1 MNSNEKKKQKITPN
15 SDDKENCL
23 IERGGLYNNTLNLT
37 PERVQMKCFH
47 SDVFKYIS
55 KKYNNNNENLFLYNE
70 NNSNFQSLSKFN
82 VPNFVQNENDK
93 EIDEDIDDKNTKE
106 IEDKLNNHSF
116 QHQKFMENKRI
127 SESVEF
133 RINYNED
140 SFNDREKVNSSIK
153 ENPEIEKEKNE
164 PLKESFFENL
174 MEVDRNKDFFYYSMD
189 TDMWK
194 KNLEKN
200 NEINES
206 FSNKNNNQDFFRSL

>member
-1 MNSNEKKKQKITPN
+1 MNSNEKKKITPN

-47 SDVFKYIS
+47 SDGFKYIS

-116 QHQKFMENKRI
+116 QNQKFMENKRI

-140 SFNDREKVNSSIK
+140 SFNDREKGNSSIK
-153 ENPEIEKEKNE
+153 ENPEIELEKEKNE